1 MACRSKIKK
10 PKSSELDF
18 FVPTVTSPCKLGG
31 ATLEDTATYAY
42 AYGTLPKNR
51 SRQEEEDL
59 PKAAELRNG
68 PTTPKI
74 LEDPTSDVG
83 MKPQIFDQL

>member
-1 MACRSKIKK
+1 M
-10 PKSSELDF
+10 DF

-59 PKAAELRNG
+59 PKAAEVKAAELRNG

-74 LEDPTSDVG
+74 LEDPTSDVW